1 MEPEARI
8 LIVDDT
14 PSARMIN
21 GAILAKDAYILE
33 YACDAADCMQKLQ
46 EFKPDVIISD
56 IVMPGM
62 DGLEMCSTI
71 KNDDRYKNIMVILV
85 SALDQKEDLVRG
97 LESGA
102 DEFLSKPVN
111 PAELRARVRSMLRI
125 KKQHDEL
132 QVALKLRDDIAHT
145 IIHDMRTPLN
155 VILGSTEL
163 LSLDNCGEARRA
175 ISLERITKQARRLNS
190 LINDMLMIS
199 KIEHGRMLL
208 NRKSF
213 SLDDMLTQTLDNYE
227 LIAGASS
234 HKIILEASDEPMPNV
249 CGDPDLIVRVLDNLI
264 TNALKYSPADS
275 EIRICAVYDDEENSV
290 IIEVS
295 DQGSGIPME
304 QGDVIFEKYG
314 TLKNAPEGVHQF
326 GLGLYFCK
334 LAIEAHGG
342 SINVEPNEPFG
353 SVFRI
358 VLPVVATLQ
367 AESVVA

>member
-1 MEPEARI
+1 MEPKPRI

-14 PSARMIN
+14 PSARMMN
-21 GAILAKDAYILE
+21 GAILAEDAYVLE
-33 YACDAADCMQKLQ
+33 YACDATVCMQKLQ

-62 DGLEMCSTI
+62 DGLEMCSAI
-71 KNDDRYKNIMVILV
+71 KKDQRYRNTMVILL
-85 SALDQKEDLVRG
+85 SALDKKEDLVRG

-111 PAELRARVRSMLRI
+111 PGELRARVRSMLRI

-132 QVALKLRDDIAHT
+132 QIALKLRDDIAHT

-163 LSLDNCGEARRA
+163 LSLNTGGEGRHAKL
-175 ISLERITKQARRLNS
+175 LERIVKQASRLNS

-213 SLDDMLTQTLDNYE
+213 SLDEILAQTLDNYAMM
-227 LIAGASS
+227 AGASS
-234 HKIILEASDEPMPNV
+234 QKIILEASDEPIPNIY
-249 CGDPDLIVRVLDNLI
+249 GDADLIVRVFDNLI
-264 TNALKYSPADS
+264 TNALKYSPTGS
-275 EIRICAVYDDEENSV
+275 EIRVCAEYEREEDSV
-290 IIEVS
+290 VIEIA
-295 DQGSGIPME
+295 DQGTGIPLE
-304 QGDVIFEKYG
+304 QRDVIFEKYA

-358 VLPVVATLQ
+358 VLPVMAAL
-367 AESVVA
+367 SVV